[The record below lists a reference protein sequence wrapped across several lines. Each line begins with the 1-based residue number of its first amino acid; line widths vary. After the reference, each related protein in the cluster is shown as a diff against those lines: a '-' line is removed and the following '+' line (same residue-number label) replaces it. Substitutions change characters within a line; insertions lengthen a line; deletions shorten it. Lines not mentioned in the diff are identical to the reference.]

1 MSSFKGT
8 TQAAQ
13 LPLKIIWQDGP
24 QSWTGNSTKDFL
36 TLTKQLLALMGNE
49 PNQPWTLVLDIFG
62 PLNQKRVNGSA
73 WTPEMVVYLAKALTS
88 VGMNP
93 SLGYH
98 PAAENYRNDWVK
110 GANPS
115 DQAVQAAMVSD
126 MATFNAALKKADPSL
141 PVFDQFIAEGND
153 ISRNTETFQFIRDQ
167 MNKKGLSNSELWSA
181 GSYSNGVT
189 VDGIYSPDRAVPD
202 SGIYS
207 EVYDFYN
214 KTGIPRKIWNPLV
227 NASTNPNDNEL
238 GKKIFNAMRIEG
250 NVNIGAS
257 QLKHPERAYQIFNF
271 SGANEAKAGH
281 TDSPVFG
288 GMIKTKGGKIIPQP
302 GVMAPGWDLNSFK
315 TMLESYSSAFQSASG
330 ESPTMGI
337 WGAENGINF
346 LIPLSSLQDR
356 VKGTFSTA
364 SQNDLEQEITINKHQ
379 HNAVLLANTK
389 SVTVEIGFSAAYRN
403 GIGFYPLL
411 DATGRILSIG
421 GLILHP
427 MDATYLEEAKK
438 LAKHLDLW
446 KTDPHPGGD
455 SSHRSHLWTI
465 SLTPGTRYALIADSA
480 ISISG
485 DLYSSISAA
494 NPDNKVHFASE
505 FGNSASSLGFEDQ
518 INQGDN
524 DFNDIT
530 LRITEENNAS
540 FSTESVTDKSLL
552 ASTTPAPNID
562 SIWMNGLALDA
573 GTAYQLA
580 ELITGHPD
588 NHDLD
593 LVIDVAP
600 PNNFLLNPTAKTHKD
615 KFPTISNDLKQYL
628 TFLNNIDTYVSKLSQ
643 GKMQWDGRLI
653 YHPQTEVSEFN
664 ATATYKGKTVPTGWA
679 GYKAPVPANTDKTFE
694 LTSDITKSYE
704 AYIDWMGA
712 FNQYMSLHQQK
723 TFSEFLFEPQSSQW
737 TKNSE
742 LRNLFGPNLARAYK
756 GNPDLFSQGSQPPLA
771 EGEMPFSVTSGSLA
785 NWDAKYGRNGF
796 GADGNWAQIYD
807 LLNDAEYDPLWP
819 QANGKQQLNPIDFQ
833 ADDVINRFNSFF
845 YNKKATTPVEKI
857 YNINRLVT
865 PQADG
870 NNPATSFD
878 PRSHLIFTYSRD
890 AHNDPGFAN
899 TFPDG
904 RQWQWDKDDFA
915 SVIEG
920 LRTQLP
926 ASLNEAAGPSGQFP
940 ATAND
945 LNIGVWG
952 SNTALDAWFSI
963 PDPTILGTI

>member
-1 MSSFKGT
+1 MSSFVGT

-36 TLTKQLLALMGNE
+36 YLTKQLLALMGNE
-49 PNQPWTLVLDIFG
+49 PNQSWILVLDVLG
-62 PLNQKRVNGSA
+62 PLNQKRINGAA
-73 WTPEMVVYLAKALTS
+73 WTPEMVVFLAKALTS

-98 PAAENYRNDWVK
+98 PAAENYRNDWVR
-110 GANPS
+110 GSNPS
-115 DQAVQAAMVSD
+115 DQAVQTAMVSD

-153 ISRNTETFQFIRDQ
+153 ITRDAETFQFIRNQ
-167 MNKKGLSNSELWSA
+167 MNKNGLSTSELWSA

-189 VDGIYSPDRAVPD
+189 VDGIYSPSRAVPD
-202 SGIYS
+202 NGIYS
-207 EVYDFYN
+207 EIYDFYN
-214 KTGIPRKIWNPLV
+214 KTGLPPKSLNPLV
-227 NASTNPNDNEL
+227 NALTDPNDKNL
-238 GKKIFNAMRIEG
+238 GEKIFNAMQKKG
-250 NVNIGAS
+250 NVNLGAS
-257 QLKHPERAYQIFNF
+257 QLQYPERAYQIFNF

-288 GMIKTKGGKIIPQP
+288 GMIKTKTGKSIAQP
-302 GVMAPGWDLNSFK
+302 GTMAPGWNLNSFK
-315 TMLESYSSAFQSASG
+315 TMLESYSRAFESISG
-330 ESPTMGI
+330 MSPTMGI

-346 LIPLSSLQDR
+346 LAPLSGLQDR
-356 VKGTFSTA
+356 VNGTFSAA

-379 HNAVLLANTK
+379 HNAVLVADST
-389 SVTVEIGFSAAYRN
+389 SVTVEIGFSAANRN

-411 DATGRILSIG
+411 DATGRILSIE

-427 MDATYLEEAKK
+427 MDASYLEEAKK
-438 LAKHLDLW
+438 LARHLDLW
-446 KTDPHPGGD
+446 TTDPHPGGD
-455 SSHRSHLWTI
+455 SSHRSQLWTI
-465 SLTPGTRYALIADSA
+465 NLEPGTRYALIADSA
-480 ISISG
+480 ISTSG
-485 DLYSSISAA
+485 NLYSSISAA
-494 NPDNKVHFASE
+494 NPDNKVHIAGE
-505 FGNSASSLGFEDQ
+505 FGDNSSSLGFEDQ

-530 LRITEENNAS
+530 LRIIDKNNGN
-540 FSTESVTDKSLL
+540 FSTEAVTEKSLL
-552 ASTTPAPNID
+552 ASTTHAPNID

-600 PNNFLLNPTAKTHKD
+600 PNNFLLNPTAKTHRD
-615 KFPTISNDLKQYL
+615 KFPAIKNDLKQYL
-628 TFLNNIDTYVSKLSQ
+628 TFLNNIDTYVSKLSKGQ
-643 GKMQWDGRLI
+643 TQWNGRLI
-653 YHPQTEVSEFN
+653 YHPQTEVAEFN
-664 ATATYKGKTVPTGWA
+664 ASASYKGKTIPTGWA
-679 GYKAPVPANTDKTFE
+679 GYKAPVPADPNKSFE
-694 LTSDITKSYE
+694 LTSDLNKSYE
-704 AYIDWMGA
+704 AYIDWMGS
-712 FNQYMSLHQQK
+712 FNQYMTLHKQK
-723 TFSEFLFEPQSSQW
+723 TFSEFLFEPQSSHW
-737 TKNSE
+737 SKNSE
-742 LRNLFGPNLARAYK
+742 LRDLFGPNLARAYK

-771 EGEMPFSVTSGSLA
+771 EGEIPFSVTSGSLS
-785 NWDAKYGRNGF
+785 NWDAKHGRNGF

-807 LLNDAEYDPLWP
+807 LLNDSEYDPLWP
-819 QANGKQQLNPIDFQ
+819 KANGEQQLNTDNFQ

-845 YNKKATTPVEKI
+845 YNKEADTPVKKI

-865 PQADG
+865 PQADA
-870 NNPATSFD
+870 NQPATSFD

-904 RQWQWDKDDFA
+904 RQWQWSKDDFA
-915 SVIEG
+915 SVIDG
-920 LRTQLP
+920 LRNQLP
-926 ASLNEAAGPSGQFP
+926 KSLNEAAGPSGQFP
-940 ATAND
+940 ATADD

-952 SNTALDAWFSI
+952 SNTALDTWFSI
-963 PDPTILGTI
+963 PDSTILGTI